1 MRIYILL
8 VSLILRPS
16 WDVKWEMSG
25 VKRLSWRM
33 RGLGMLYELLV
44 VPCPTPV
51 AKKVYC
57 GGRGAGYALRTV
69 R

>member
-1 MRIYILL
+1 MRIYTLL
-8 VSLILRPS
+8 VSLISRPS

-33 RGLGMLYELLV
+33 RGLGMLCELLV
-44 VPCPTPV
+44 VPFPIPV

-57 GGRGAGYALRTV
+57 GGRRAGYALRAV